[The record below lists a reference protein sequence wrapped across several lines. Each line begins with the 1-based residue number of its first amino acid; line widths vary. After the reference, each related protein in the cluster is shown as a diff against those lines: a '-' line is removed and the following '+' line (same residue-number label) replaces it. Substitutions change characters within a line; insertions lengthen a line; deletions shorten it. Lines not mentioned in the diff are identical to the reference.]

1 MGIAGRLM
9 QAEGFNALPLL
20 VQFAIREKVETFDNF
35 TSDKDPYGVN
45 DFGSTTKVWSGDEG
59 HSC

>member
-1 MGIAGRLM
+1 M